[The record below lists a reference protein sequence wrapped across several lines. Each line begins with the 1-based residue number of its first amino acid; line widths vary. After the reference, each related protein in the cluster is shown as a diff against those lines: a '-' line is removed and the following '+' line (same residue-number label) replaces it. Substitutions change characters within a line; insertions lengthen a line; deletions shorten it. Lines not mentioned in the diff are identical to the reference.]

1 MAPASVV
8 DRQGERDKPE
18 FVLVVNTH
26 EAKTRLFELLRLV
39 EERNERIRVCRDGKP
54 VAEIGP
60 ITPTADDPLR
70 PDPLLAGVVFHED
83 PVAPLAEEDWPHS

>member
-1 MAPASVV
+1 M
-8 DRQGERDKPE
+8 
-18 FVLVVNTH
+18 LVVNTH

-39 EERNERIRVCRDGKP
+39 EERNERITVCRNGKP

-60 ITPTADDPLR
+60 ITATAGDPLR

-83 PVAPLAEEDWPHS
+83 PVAPLAEEDWPDS